1 MARLL
6 FHTFMLVSFYLL
18 IAGHNIP
25 GGGFAGGLMA
35 SLALTLRYLA
45 GGRYELE
52 RATPV
57 NAGWMLGAGLAI
69 ASLYAIIPV
78 FFGGAV
84 MESYTFEW
92 DMLVFGHVKFVTAV
106 IFDIGV
112 YLIVVG
118 LVLDILRSLGGRID
132 ERIERS
138 AVESRKKRAGRGARI
153 RLTRNGP
160 EVTAHRADDP
170 DAPEGSLVS
179 GDEPQE
185 AQR

>member
-1 MARLL
+1 
-6 FHTFMLVSFYLL
+6 
-18 IAGHNIP
+18 
-25 GGGFAGGLMA
+25 MA

-57 NAGWMLGAGLAI
+57 NAGWMLGAGLAL
-69 ASLYAIIPV
+69 ASLYALSPL
-78 FFGGAV
+78 FLGGAV

-92 DMLVFGHVKFVTAV
+92 DLPLFGHVKFVTAL
-106 IFDIGV
+106 IFDVGV

-138 AVESRKKRAGRGARI
+138 AVEDDRKRTGRGSRI

-160 EVTAHRADDP
+160 VMTATRSEDP
-170 DAPEGSLVS
+170 DAPEGSMVS
-179 GDEPQE
+179 GDETSEVRP
-185 AQR
+185 

>member
-1 MARLL
+1 
-6 FHTFMLVSFYLL
+6 VSIYLL

-25 GGGFAGGLMA
+25 GGAIAGGLMA
-35 SLALTLRYLA
+35 TLAQTMRYLA

-69 ASLYAIIPV
+69 ASLYAIVPV

-112 YLIVVG
+112 YLI
-118 LVLDILRSLGGRID
+118 
-132 ERIERS
+132 
-138 AVESRKKRAGRGARI
+138 
-153 RLTRNGP
+153 
-160 EVTAHRADDP
+160 
-170 DAPEGSLVS
+170 
-179 GDEPQE
+179 
-185 AQR
+185 